1 MSSKKVTTHKLVVII
16 PCLNEEGSIGS
27 TVKEVLTN
35 APNATVIVIDNN
47 STDSTAREATTA
59 GAKVVFEPAPG
70 KGRAFR
76 RALQYLPPKFDA
88 LLMVD
93 GDGTYEI
100 SPIHT
105 ALHKITNEG
114 IDLVVGKRISHA
126 GATETYRKGHRFGNK
141 MFTGLNRL
149 FHASEIEDSLSGWR
163 LMSHKFV
170 GTFPANSRGFEI
182 ETEMNAHVR
191 NFDMNVSNLDVAY
204 RERGNESFSKLRTYK
219 DGLRIL
225 LSNFRIAL
233 QNRPLIFL
241 GVPSLFSML
250 ISIPLVARALR
261 GYLDTGFVPQL
272 PSLIVGTSM
281 FIGGSTLLL
290 IGYLLEQM
298 RITYISTTRQS
309 YLLSLNAP
317 NGFKDR

>member
-1 MSSKKVTTHKLVVII
+1 MSSKRITSHKLVVII

-27 TVKEVLTN
+27 TVKEVLTEV
-35 APNATVIVIDNN
+35 PKATVVVIDNN
-47 STDSTAREATTA
+47 STDSTAREAISA
-59 GAKVVFEPAPG
+59 GAKVVFEPSPG

-76 RALQYLPPKFDA
+76 SALQHLPRHFDA

-100 SPIHT
+100 SPVHN
-105 ALHKITNEG
+105 ALQMITDEG
-114 IDLVVGKRISHA
+114 IDLVVGKRVSL
-126 GATETYRKGHRFGNK
+126 GDATETYRKGHRFGNK

-191 NFDMNVSNLDVAY
+191 NFDMNVANIEVAY

-225 LSNFRIAL
+225 FSNFRIAL

-241 GVPSLFSML
+241 GVPSLFSMVV
-250 ISIPLVARALR
+250 SIPLIARAIR

-272 PSLIVGTSM
+272 PSLIVGISM
-281 FIGGSTLLL
+281 FIGGSTLLV

-298 RITYISTTRQS
+298 RLTYISTTRQN
-309 YLLSLNAP
+309 YLLSLNSP
-317 NGFKDR
+317 IEFDD